1 MKTKAIVVLTLY
13 LLALFVETDKTRAEK
28 SGIGERSIN
37 TRGETWSGSVAPL
50 PPWRIIP
57 RWQGNQNAEN
67 SNKIKQMNYEYN
79 FKW

>member
-1 MKTKAIVVLTLY
+1 
-13 LLALFVETDKTRAEK
+13 
-28 SGIGERSIN
+28 
-37 TRGETWSGSVAPL
+37 VAPL